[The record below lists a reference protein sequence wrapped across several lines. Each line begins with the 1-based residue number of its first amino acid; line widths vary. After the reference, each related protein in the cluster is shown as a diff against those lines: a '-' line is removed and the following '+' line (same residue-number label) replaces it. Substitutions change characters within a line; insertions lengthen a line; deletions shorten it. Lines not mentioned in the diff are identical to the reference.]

1 MIWLILFIVAFL
13 AGTFA
18 YSYRLL
24 KKQSRQDEK
33 VDRSKLREWE
43 DED

>member
-1 MIWLILFIVAFL
+1 MIWLILFIIAFL

-24 KKQSRQDEK
+24 KKQSKNEEK
-33 VDRSKLREWE
+33 IDPAKLRKWE
-43 DED
+43 DDD